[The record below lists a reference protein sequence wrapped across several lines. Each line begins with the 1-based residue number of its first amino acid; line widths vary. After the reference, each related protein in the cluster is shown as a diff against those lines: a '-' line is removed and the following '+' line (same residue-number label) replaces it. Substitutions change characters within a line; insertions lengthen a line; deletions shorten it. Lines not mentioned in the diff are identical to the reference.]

1 MNVSSA
7 TASPA
12 SAVAF
17 SPPAQESPA
26 HEPAPPARETKVAAP
41 PPVQPEPDNAQIRRM
56 IEEIRSQFNTMNLSL
71 NFSTYGKHNEE
82 VAIEVIDE
90 ETGRVVREIPPKELQ
105 QLSTKF
111 DELIG
116 LLFNA
121 SV

>member
-12 SAVAF
+12 NAVAF
-17 SPPAQESPA
+17 SPPAQESLA
-26 HEPAPPARETKVAAP
+26 HETATPARETRVAAP
-41 PPVQPEPDNAQIRRM
+41 PAAPAEPDNAQIRQM

-82 VAIEVIDE
+82 VAIQVVDE
-90 ETGRVVREIPPKELQ
+90 ETGRVIREIPPKELQ
-105 QLSTKF
+105 KLSTKF